1 MLCDWDTQM
10 HKIWALKENG
20 SIARHLI
27 LVGPLFLKHF
37 APNFWNKPGINCQKS
52 NIVNRWEIH
61 RIIDSDNELLSLT
74 SSSSSSQ
81 SSSNLLILV
90 SYWKNI
96 IFSQV
101 VSCWESCSIR
111 NSFLNSENGTNKG
124 HEGSSNWEIE
134 MVLLWN
140 SIFPVP
146 HEEFKTEE

>member
-1 MLCDWDTQM
+1 MSAERKW
-10 HKIWALKENG
+10 IF
-20 SIARHLI
+20 SS
-27 LVGPLFLKHF
+27 PYF

-124 HEGSSNWEIE
+124 QLRNWN
-134 MVLLWN
+134 VLLVKLN
-140 SIFPVP
+140 FPRSSWGIQNWGVGIDSSFGLP
-146 HEEFKTEE
+146 VLA

>member
-1 MLCDWDTQM
+1 MGVPSDGTPKWQ
-10 HKIWALKENG
+10 
-20 SIARHLI
+20 
-27 LVGPLFLKHF
+27 KHF

-96 IFSQV
+96 IFSQIV
-101 VSCWESCSIR
+101 PCWESCSIR

-124 HEGSSNWEIE
+124 HQQLRNSNGLVVKFNFPRSSWGIQNWGVGIDSSFGLP
-134 MVLLWN
+134 VLA
-140 SIFPVP
+140 
-146 HEEFKTEE
+146 